1 MRTAFGGP
9 GDLLI
14 DTNVLVYLHDPR
26 DRGKQQ
32 RAASVVEQLMA
43 SGRAA
48 LSMQC
53 LSEFYRVSTQRLPE
67 PLTPADAL
75 AEVERLVAGCEV
87 FDLTPAAIVEGTRIA
102 VRRQLS
108 IWDALIWAV
117 ARLNGVPYVL
127 TEDAEHGSTLEGV
140 SFVNPFADG
149 FDAEAVGLTV

>member
-1 MRTAFGGP
+1 MTSDSTAFLV
-9 GDLLI
+9 DS
-14 DTNVLVYLHDPR
+14 NVLVYGHDPR
-26 DRGKQQ
+26 DRRKQGI
-32 RAASVVEQLMA
+32 AIALMEA
-43 SGRAA
+43 LTSQGRAV
-48 LSMQC
+48 LSVQC

-67 PLTPADAL
+67 PLTPAEAL

-87 FDLTPAAIVEGTRIA
+87 FDLTSAAIVEGARVA

-127 TEDAEHGSTLEGV
+127 TEDAGLGSTFEGV
-140 SFVNPFADG
+140 SFVDPFVDG